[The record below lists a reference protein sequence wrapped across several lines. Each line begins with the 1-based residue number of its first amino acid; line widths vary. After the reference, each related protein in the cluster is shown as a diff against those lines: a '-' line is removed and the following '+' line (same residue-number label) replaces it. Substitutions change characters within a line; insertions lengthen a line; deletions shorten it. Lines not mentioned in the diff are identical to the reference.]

1 MLQRARALLVTC
13 ATFVKR
19 ARIEDLIR
27 PFKARPAKP
36 SMQVPSSVS
45 AALTQVCRLLMC
57 HVKSGPLARPMFL
70 SSLTDLLSLSTLSL
84 TSSRQS
90 LRAEYSLGFSP
101 RNFVSFATNAF
112 VDWAL
117 STLTVSA
124 VVTSCFGLL
133 LIEAAYVDS
142 EFTHTAGYVVALHEL
157 LMKFAAGLAAAAEA
171 LGVETYRREREKKKV
186 CR

>member
-1 MLQRARALLVTC
+1 M
-13 ATFVKR
+13 
-19 ARIEDLIR
+19 
-27 PFKARPAKP
+27 
-36 SMQVPSSVS
+36 
-45 AALTQVCRLLMC
+45 
-57 HVKSGPLARPMFL
+57 
-70 SSLTDLLSLSTLSL
+70 
-84 TSSRQS
+84 
-90 LRAEYSLGFSP
+90 
-101 RNFVSFATNAF
+101 SFATNAF

-171 LGVETYRREREKKKV
+171 LGVETYRRERITSENV
-186 CR
+186 RMVGVVMFDIFVLWEEFRMSRLRPL